1 MRYLAVIK
9 IAFRALRRNKMRT
22 VLTMLGIIIGVGAV
36 IAMVAL
42 GRGAKA
48 QVEARI
54 AALGQNVI
62 QIFSG
67 SINRSG
73 VFSGFGGAG
82 TLTVEDAVAIQ
93 NEVPGVLAVSP
104 EVRNGAQITAGENNW
119 STQVMG
125 EGVDYLTIRV
135 WNLAEGAMFTE
146 ADVRSAAKVCVLG
159 KTTADRLFPDDDP
172 VGKIIRVNMRGGN
185 ASAPMKVLGVLKPK
199 GANMGGQDQ
208 DDTIIVPY
216 TTAMKRFSGATTLRM
231 MQVSAASAKQMAGV
245 QNGIADLLRQRH
257 RIQAGRDDDF
267 ILRNQQEIT
276 EAQTATTDVMTALL
290 AGVATISLLVGGIG
304 IMNIMLVSVTERTRE
319 IGIRMAVGARARDIL
334 LQFLVEAVT
343 LSSTGGIIGILF
355 GVSVHSILKLITDI
369 CVAMG
374 IQNATLAA
382 VANGPTLVSATIICT
397 AFFFSGLIGVVSGF
411 YPAWKASKLDPIDAL
426 RYE

>member
-62 QIFSG
+62 QVFSG
-67 SINRSG
+67 SVNRGG
-73 VFSGFGGAG
+73 VLSGFGGAG
-82 TLTVEDAVAIQ
+82 TLTVEDALAVQ

-104 EVRNGAQITAGENNW
+104 EVRQNAQITAGENNW

-135 WNLAEGAMFTE
+135 WALAEGTMFNET
-146 ADVRSAAKVCVLG
+146 DVRSAAKVCVLG
-159 KTTADRLFPDDDP
+159 KTTANNLFPDGDDP
-172 VGKIIRVNMRGGN
+172 VGKIIRISMRGGS
-185 ASAPMKVLGVLKPK
+185 ASAPMKVLGVLTVK

-208 DDTIIVPY
+208 DDLVIVPY
-216 TTAMKRFSGATTLRM
+216 TTAMKRFSGATTLR
-231 MQVSAASAKQMAGV
+231 QFQASAVNAAQLVPV
-245 QNGIADLLRQRH
+245 QNGITELLRQRH
-257 RIQAGRDDDF
+257 RIQQGRDDDF
-267 ILRNQQEIT
+267 IIRNQQEIT
-276 EAQTATTDVMTALL
+276 EAQTATTEVMTALL
-290 AGVATISLLVGGIG
+290 AGVATISLIVGGIG

-319 IGIRMAVGARARDIL
+319 IGIRMAVGARGQDIL
-334 LQFLVEAVT
+334 LQFLIEAVT
-343 LSSTGGIIGILF
+343 LSSTGGILGIL
-355 GVSVHSILKLITDI
+355 L
-369 CVAMG
+369 G
-374 IQNATLAA
+374 IGGAKMLTIVKNW
-382 VANGPTLVSATIICT
+382 PTLVSPNSIII
-397 AFFFSGLIGVVSGF
+397 AFLFSAGVGIFFGF
-411 YPAWKASKLDPIDAL
+411 YPARKASKLDPIDAL

>member
-62 QIFSG
+62 QVFSG
-67 SINRSG
+67 SVNRSG

-82 TLTVEDAVAIQ
+82 TLTVEDALAIQ

-119 STQVMG
+119 STQVIG
-125 EGVDYLTIRV
+125 EGVDYLTIRT
-135 WNLAEGAMFTE
+135 WAMAEGAMFTD

-172 VGKIIRVNMRGGN
+172 VGKIIRINMRGGS
-185 ASAPMKVLGVLKPK
+185 ASAPMKVLGVLKVK

-208 DDTIIVPY
+208 DDTVIVPY
-216 TTAMKRFSGATTLRM
+216 TTAMKRFSGSTTLRM
-231 MQVSAASAKQMAGV
+231 MQVSAASAKQMVSV
-245 QNGIADLLRQRH
+245 QNAIAGLLRQRH
-257 RIQAGRDDDF
+257 RIQDGRDDDF

-276 EAQTATTDVMTALL
+276 EAQTATTDTMTALL
-290 AGVATISLLVGGIG
+290 AGVAIISLIVGGIG

-319 IGIRMAVGARARDIL
+319 IGIRMAVGARGHDIL
-334 LQFLVEAVT
+334 LQFLIEAVT
-343 LSSTGGIIGILF
+343 LSSTGGLLGIALGIGGAEVITMIKQWPTTVSPESIIIAF
-355 GVSVHSILKLITDI
+355 VFS
-369 CVAMG
+369 
-374 IQNATLAA
+374 AA
-382 VANGPTLVSATIICT
+382 VGI
-397 AFFFSGLIGVVSGF
+397 FFGF
-411 YPAWKASKLDPIDAL
+411 YPARKASKLDPIDAL

>member
-42 GRGAKA
+42 GNAAKT

-67 SINRSG
+67 SVNRNG

-82 TLTVEDAVAIQ
+82 TLTVEDALAVQ

-104 EVRNGAQITAGENNW
+104 EVRQSAQITAGENNW
-119 STQVMG
+119 STSVMG
-125 EGVDYLTIRV
+125 EGVDYLTIRA
-135 WNLAEGAMFTE
+135 WPLAKGAMFNE
-146 ADVRSAAKVCVLG
+146 LDVRSAAKVCVLG
-159 KTTADRLFPDDDP
+159 KTTADSLFPDDDP
-172 VGKIIRVNMRGGN
+172 VGKTIRVSMRGGS
-185 ASAPMKVLGVLKPK
+185 ASAPMKVFGVLQPK

-208 DDTIIVPY
+208 DDLVIVPY

-231 MQVSAASAKQMAGV
+231 FQASAVSADQLVPV
-245 QNGIADLLRQRH
+245 QNGIAELLRQRH
-257 RIQAGRDDDF
+257 RIQQGRDDDF
-267 ILRNQQEIT
+267 IIRNQQEIS

-290 AGVATISLLVGGIG
+290 AGVATISLIVGGIG

-319 IGIRMAVGARARDIL
+319 IGIRMAVGARGHDIL
-334 LQFLVEAVT
+334 LQFLIEAVT
-343 LSSTGGIIGILF
+343 LSSTGGILGIL
-355 GVSVHSILKLITDI
+355 L
-369 CVAMG
+369 G
-374 IQNATLAA
+374 IGGAKMLTI
-382 VANGPTLVSATIICT
+382 VKGWPTLVSTDSIII
-397 AFFFSGLIGVVSGF
+397 AFVFSAAVGIFFGF
-411 YPAWKASKLDPIDAL
+411 YPARKASKLDPIDAL

>member
-1 MRYLAVIK
+1 
-9 IAFRALRRNKMRT
+9 MRT